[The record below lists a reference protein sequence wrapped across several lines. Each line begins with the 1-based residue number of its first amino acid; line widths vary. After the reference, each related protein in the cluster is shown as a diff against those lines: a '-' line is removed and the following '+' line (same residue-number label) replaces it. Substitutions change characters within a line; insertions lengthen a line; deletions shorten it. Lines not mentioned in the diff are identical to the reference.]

1 VVSQYRKALSHQLIH
16 MDFEDFGP
24 NLRRSVKAKEFP
36 VEKKYRIKTKTRLA
50 KFKDMQDRLDD
61 RQGKYSD
68 QATFQFMLELA
79 HAKLQ
84 ELDSKDQ
91 EIQDLSSEV

>member
-1 VVSQYRKALSHQLIH
+1 LRILDLIC
-16 MDFEDFGP
+16 GVQSKP
-24 NLRRSVKAKEFP
+24 KTSLWR
-36 VEKKYRIKTKTRLA
+36 KKYRIKTETRLA
-50 KFKDMQDRLDD
+50 KFKDLQDRLDE

-84 ELDSKDQ
+84 ELEEKDQ
-91 EIQDLSSEV
+91 EIQELSSEV